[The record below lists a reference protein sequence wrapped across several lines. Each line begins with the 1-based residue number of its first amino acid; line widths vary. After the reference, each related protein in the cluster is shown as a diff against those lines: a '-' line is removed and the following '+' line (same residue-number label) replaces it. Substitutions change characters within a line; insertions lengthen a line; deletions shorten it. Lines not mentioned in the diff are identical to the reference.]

1 MHDFD
6 ILRAAKPSESTY
18 PKEPSLGQIWA
29 ADIPVATASFWLS
42 FGLSE
47 ERSMSRQEMR
57 FSKLREHQSSWCPRP
72 APLDQRPMIRNL
84 IRMPLK
90 SISSITSIK
99 FIILTQ
105 EPMSHPRVDPWAS
118 LEAQWR

>member
-1 MHDFD
+1 
-6 ILRAAKPSESTY
+6 
-18 PKEPSLGQIWA
+18 
-29 ADIPVATASFWLS
+29 
-42 FGLSE
+42 
-47 ERSMSRQEMR
+47 MSRQEMR